1 MHEMEIKPNVV
12 TFSAI
17 LNACSCCSLFEEAS
31 VLLEELRLFDNH
43 VYGVAHGL
51 LMGDNENVWLQALS
65 LFDEVKQMDTS
76 TASAFDNAL
85 IDMMWHFGQKFP
97 RFNLRCNSSTGH
109 GDSGSGENES
119 RTVLD
124 AFFLGKATAEALGER
139 LESSVGEFL
148 SVIGTLQAEQ
158 QKKVQEF
165 QEEVL
170 ERAKRA
176 KEQAAREAM
185 EAQDVIPESS
195 AADISTVNSVA
206 ATASPASSSA
216 ASSSA
221 STSI

>member
-1 MHEMEIKPNVV
+1 MSG
-12 TFSAI
+12 TFSASPASPSLCSPPRI
-17 LNACSCCSLFEEAS
+17 PSKIHQLCSAGFPREIPASCTNLKLNST
-31 VLLEELRLFDNH
+31 
-43 VYGVAHGL
+43 GL
-51 LMGDNENVWLQALS
+51 
-65 LFDEVKQMDTS
+65 
-76 TASAFDNAL
+76 
-85 IDMMWHFGQKFP
+85 QKFP
-97 RFNLRCNSSTGH
+97 RFNLKCNSSTGH

-124 AFFLGKATAEALGER
+124 AFFLGKAMAEALGER

-195 AADISTVNSVA
+195 AADISTVNSVI

>member
-1 MHEMEIKPNVV
+1 MSGTFRASPTSPSLCSSPRIPSKIHQRCWAGFPREIP
-12 TFSAI
+12 A
-17 LNACSCCSLFEEAS
+17 SCTNPKLKST
-31 VLLEELRLFDNH
+31 
-43 VYGVAHGL
+43 GL
-51 LMGDNENVWLQALS
+51 
-65 LFDEVKQMDTS
+65 
-76 TASAFDNAL
+76 
-85 IDMMWHFGQKFP
+85 QKFP

-124 AFFLGKATAEALGER
+124 AFFLGKAMAEALGER

-195 AADISTVNSVA
+195 AADITVNSVA
-206 ATASPASSSA
+206 ATTSPASTSA